1 MVIFIMKIIT
11 GHYTIKQIFKDHWSK
26 YLEKHLETPNYIKKE
41 VRKMLSCRDYKKM
54 DILNI
59 NAQIIQKN
67 IKLFLILVKA
77 DFAMFAG
84 LVKQIN
90 GLMRLL
96 LIFQILNIYI
106 LFLLCLIIF
115 GIFFVSNLIEL

>member
-1 MVIFIMKIIT
+1 MEIIT

-26 YLEKHLETPNYIKKE
+26 YLEKHLETPNYTKEE
-41 VRKMLSCRDYKKM
+41 VRKMLGCRDYKKM

-77 DFAMFAG
+77 DFAMFVA
-84 LVKQIN
+84 KK
-90 GLMRLL
+90 
-96 LIFQILNIYI
+96 
-106 LFLLCLIIF
+106 
-115 GIFFVSNLIEL
+115 